1 MHDSEPGH
9 SNLSAVYTDT
19 AYDSQKPR
27 SMPPEPEQKDGFLMR
42 TAMGQRITLPAGAH
56 CKEHASMG
64 YLPSDVKGSI
74 NIKQYERD
82 NRGGHRMMTWPDVL
96 EWAIFRRSIQY
107 VVGFMAFSGGALFP
121 VFLAIF
127 VSLEMGIY
135 ALLYGF
141 LPIFSL
147 WLLLHHINKGEPKL
161 KKDTRFYRRTG
172 MVSLYLGKDQP
183 RQEIPFDEF
192 DPYMSFRS
200 GPTGSSSFVL
210 QLAHRYSKTLIG
222 HPNQFDHIHGVYL
235 AWEELQQFMDVSQP
249 LPDTVYNERFRPFD
263 PVTVEFDRQTNRK
276 PDHWRRFDNRTYL
289 DYCVVASDAAKDY
302 PWGKT
307 REQALAEGWKPS
319 EQRWQE
325 AQQRREQ
332 RQENDI
338 A

>member
-107 VVGFMAFSGGALFP
+107 VVGFMAFSGGALSP

-147 WLLLHHINKGEPKL
+147 WLLLHHADSMLKCNFDQIMIRGEV
-161 KKDTRFYRRTG
+161 R
-172 MVSLYLGKDQP
+172 
-183 RQEIPFDEF
+183 
-192 DPYMSFRS
+192 
-200 GPTGSSSFVL
+200 
-210 QLAHRYSKTLIG
+210 
-222 HPNQFDHIHGVYL
+222 
-235 AWEELQQFMDVSQP
+235 
-249 LPDTVYNERFRPFD
+249 
-263 PVTVEFDRQTNRK
+263 
-276 PDHWRRFDNRTYL
+276 
-289 DYCVVASDAAKDY
+289 
-302 PWGKT
+302 
-307 REQALAEGWKPS
+307 
-319 EQRWQE
+319 
-325 AQQRREQ
+325 
-332 RQENDI
+332 
-338 A
+338 